1 MILHNKDQRDD
12 IDDPLRHAYCMEA
25 LNRIETTPLLFAHRG
40 GKADAPENT
49 IEAFKNALSNGSNGL
64 ESDVRVTKCGHV
76 VLHHDRHLGSFF
88 RRKPINRCELDS
100 LPSTIPSLQ
109 SFYSEITGEYD
120 FSIDIK
126 DPRAVKKVIEVSK
139 EFAFPLERLWLC
151 HPSLEKLSLWRNLDS
166 TVRLVNSTTL
176 EHLKEGPERR
186 IATLSDIGI
195 DAFNMHFSEWNE
207 ALVSLCHR
215 FQIRSFAWDA
225 QEERQINWLFSIGID
240 GVFSDHVKRMTSA
253 WESYKK

>member
-1 MILHNKDQRDD
+1 MNDTDT
-12 IDDPLRHAYCMEA
+12 PLGHAYCMEA

-49 IEAFKNALSNGSNGL
+49 IEAFKKAVLNGSNGL
-64 ESDVRVTKCGHV
+64 ESDAQITKCGHV
-76 VLHHDRHLGSFF
+76 VLHHNRHFGRFF
-88 RRKPINRCELDS
+88 NRKTISRSELAS

-109 SFYSEITGEYD
+109 SFYSKIDGDYD

-126 DPRAVKKVIEVSK
+126 DEKAVKKVLEVSK
-139 EFAFPLERLWLC
+139 EFSFPLKKLWLC
-151 HPSLEKLSLWRNLDS
+151 HPSVEKISLWRDLDS

-176 EHLKEGPERR
+176 EHVKEGPERR
-186 IATLSDIGI
+186 IATLSEVGA

-225 QEERQINWLFSIGID
+225 QEERQINWLLSIGID
-240 GVFSDHVKRMTSA
+240 GIFSDHVERMTSV
-253 WESYKK
+253 WEKYKE

>member
-1 MILHNKDQRDD
+1 MNDTDK
-12 IDDPLRHAYCMEA
+12 PLGHAYCMEA

-49 IEAFKNALSNGSNGL
+49 IEAFKKAVLNGSNGL
-64 ESDVRVTKCGHV
+64 ESDAQITKCGHV
-76 VLHHDRHLGSFF
+76 VLHHNRHFGRFF
-88 RRKPINRCELDS
+88 NRKTISRSELAS

-109 SFYSEITGEYD
+109 SFYSKIDGDYD

-126 DPRAVKKVIEVSK
+126 DEKAVKKVLEVSK
-139 EFAFPLERLWLC
+139 EFSFPLKKLWLC
-151 HPSLEKLSLWRNLDS
+151 HPSVEKISLWRDLDS

-176 EHLKEGPERR
+176 EHVKEGPERR
-186 IATLSDIGI
+186 IATLSEVGA

-225 QEERQINWLFSIGID
+225 QEERQINWLLSIGID
-240 GVFSDHVKRMTSA
+240 GIFSDHVERMTSV
-253 WESYKK
+253 WEKYKE

>member
-1 MILHNKDQRDD
+1 
-12 IDDPLRHAYCMEA
+12 MEA

-49 IEAFKNALSNGSNGL
+49 IEAFKRAVLNGSNAL
-64 ESDVRVTKCGHV
+64 ESDAQITKCGHV
-76 VLHHDRHLGSFF
+76 VLHHDRHFGQFLK
-88 RRKPINRCELDS
+88 RKAINKHELSS

-109 SFYSEITGEYD
+109 SFYSKIRGDYN

-126 DPRAVKKVIEVSK
+126 DAKSVKKVIDTSK
-139 EFAFPLERLWLC
+139 EFSFPLKKLWLC
-151 HPSLEKLSLWRNLDS
+151 HPSVEKIALWRNLDP
-166 TVRLVNSTTL
+166 TIRLVNSTTL
-176 EHLKEGPERR
+176 KHIKEGPERR
-186 IATLSDIGI
+186 IATLSDVSA

-225 QEERQINWLFSIGID
+225 QEERQIDWLLSIGID
-240 GVFSDHVKRMTSA
+240 GIFSDHVKKMITA
-253 WESYKK
+253 WDKYAEKN

>member
-186 IATLSDIGI
+186 IATLSDVGI

-240 GVFSDHVKRMTSA
+240 GVFSDHVKRMSSA
-253 WESYKK
+253 WERYKK

>member
-1 MILHNKDQRDD
+1 MNDTDT
-12 IDDPLRHAYCMEA
+12 PLGHAYCMEA

-49 IEAFKNALSNGSNGL
+49 IEAFKKAVLNGSNGL
-64 ESDVRVTKCGHV
+64 ESDAQITKCGHV
-76 VLHHDRHLGSFF
+76 VLHHDRHFGRFLK
-88 RRKPINRCELDS
+88 RKAINKHELSS

-109 SFYSEITGEYD
+109 SFYSKIDGDYD

-126 DPRAVKKVIEVSK
+126 DEKAVKKVLEVSK
-139 EFAFPLERLWLC
+139 EFSFPLKKLWLC
-151 HPSLEKLSLWRNLDS
+151 HPSVEKISLWRDLDS

-176 EHLKEGPERR
+176 EHVKEGPERR
-186 IATLSDIGI
+186 IATLSEVGA

-225 QEERQINWLFSIGID
+225 QEERQINWLLSIGID
-240 GVFSDHVKRMTSA
+240 GIFSDHVERMTSV
-253 WESYKK
+253 WEKYKE